1 MEAANPGDMTA
12 DLLPGSVLLDRDET
26 DIIERALFIA
36 LYHRRSP
43 ADGEPSVDT
52 CRALFDELRRVRST
66 GPPPE
71 PESRRLAADG
81 VRLRRGRVNRV
92 LISGTAWST
101 TRSALLLAC
110 FDDTLCEH
118 DFPTIVGWSRSD
130 FHALAARCEVLDAEG
145 LRAEL
150 FHARAVGDGLRH
162 RKLLTFALDHMDMD
176 PASRDVEALEMSLSD
191 LGSTCDAE
199 VLTDLLARAHAK
211 VLKPPRR
218 SRGPDRRGQQPYR

>member
-1 MEAANPGDMTA
+1 MTA
-12 DLLPGSVLLDRDET
+12 DLLPGSVLRDRDET

-36 LYHRRSP
+36 LYHRRPP
-43 ADGEPSVDT
+43 ADSEPSVDT

-66 GPPPE
+66 ARPSG
-71 PESRRLAADG
+71 PESRWLAASDG

-101 TRSALLLAC
+101 ARSALLLAC

-118 DFPTIVGWSRSD
+118 GFQTIVGWSRSD
-130 FHALAARCEVLDAEG
+130 FHALAAQCEVLDAEG

-150 FHARAVGDGLRH
+150 FCARALGDGFRH
-162 RKLLTFALDHMDMD
+162 RKLLTFALDHMDMA
-176 PASRDVEALEMSLSD
+176 PASRDVEAIGRSLSE
-191 LGSTCDAE
+191 LVSRCDVE
-199 VLTDLLARAHAK
+199 VFTDLLARVQAR

-218 SRGPDRRGQQPYR
+218 SRGSASGRRSQRLYWWR